1 MNRLANALE
10 TFGCMLAALA
20 SLYFVLQI
28 APDNAQGAVLA
39 FGMGVG
45 VVIVAG
51 RVRAFGA

>member
-1 MNRLANALE
+1 MTRLANALE

-39 FGMGVG
+39 FGMGV
-45 VVIVAG
+45 VVVLVAG